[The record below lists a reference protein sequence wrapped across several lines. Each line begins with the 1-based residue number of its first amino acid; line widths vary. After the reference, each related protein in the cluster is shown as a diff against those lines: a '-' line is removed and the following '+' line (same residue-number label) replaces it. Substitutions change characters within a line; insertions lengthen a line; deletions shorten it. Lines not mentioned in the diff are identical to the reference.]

1 MSGRQLSCCP
11 HSRSLLLWISGPM
24 ENAIL
29 IVHLVLVVFLVAIV
43 LLQRSE
49 GGALGMGGGGG
60 GVMTGRGAATA
71 LQRATWY
78 IAGGFLVTSLTLTI
92 LATTERRSGSVFDQG
107 VPEVYSPLQDSEP
120 PVTFVPPTIE
130 GDAPATSVPSTGA
143 DAAPADADPDNIVPV
158 PTPE

>member
-1 MSGRQLSCCP
+1 
-11 HSRSLLLWISGPM
+11 M

-60 GVMTGRGAATA
+60 GGGVMTGRGAATA

-78 IAGGFLVTSLTLTI
+78 IAAGFLVTSLTLTI
-92 LATTERRSGSVFDQG
+92 LATTDRGAGSVFDEA
-107 VPEVYSPLQDSEP
+107 VPDVYSPMQDGEP

-130 GDAPATSVPSTGA
+130 GDAPAAPATGSGTDSPA
-143 DAAPADADPDNIVPV
+143 TDADADPDNIVPV
-158 PTPE
+158 PSLQ

>member
-1 MSGRQLSCCP
+1 
-11 HSRSLLLWISGPM
+11 M

-60 GVMTGRGAATA
+60 GVVTGRGAASA

-78 IAGGFLVTSLTLTI
+78 IAGGFLVTSLALTI
-92 LATTERRSGSVFDQG
+92 IATTERRSGSVFDQD
-107 VPEVYSPLQDSEP
+107 VPGVYSPLEDGEP

-130 GDAPATSVPSTGA
+130 GDAPA
-143 DAAPADADPDNIVPV
+143 APASGGGSGASDADPDNLVPV
-158 PTPE
+158 PAPQ

>member
-1 MSGRQLSCCP
+1 
-11 HSRSLLLWISGPM
+11 M

-29 IVHLVLVVFLVAIV
+29 IVHLVLVIFLVAIV

-49 GGALGMGGGGG
+49 GGALGMGGGGGG

-78 IAGGFLVTSLTLTI
+78 IAAGFLATSLTLTI
-92 LATTERRSGSVFDQG
+92 MATTERRSGSVFDQALPG
-107 VPEVYSPLQDSEP
+107 VYSPLEDGEP

-130 GDAPATSVPSTGA
+130 SDAAPTAPAAGGETGM
-143 DAAPADADPDNIVPV
+143 APADADPDNLVPV
-158 PTPE
+158 PAPQ

>member
-1 MSGRQLSCCP
+1 
-11 HSRSLLLWISGPM
+11 M

-78 IAGGFLVTSLTLTI
+78 IAGGFLATSLALTI
-92 LATTERRSGSVFDQG
+92 IATTERRSGSVFDQDVPG
-107 VPEVYSPLQDSEP
+107 VSSPLQDGVP

-130 GDAPATSVPSTGA
+130 GDAPAAPASGGGSG
-143 DAAPADADPDNIVPV
+143 AAPADSDPDNIVPV
-158 PTPE
+158 PAPQ

>member
-1 MSGRQLSCCP
+1 
-11 HSRSLLLWISGPM
+11 M

-29 IVHLVLVVFLVAIV
+29 IVHLVLVVFLVGIV

-60 GVMTGRGAATA
+60 GVVTGRGATTA

-78 IAGGFLVTSLTLTI
+78 IAIGFIVTSLTLTI
-92 LATTERRSGSVFDQG
+92 MATTERGGGSVFDEALPG
-107 VPEVYSPLQDSEP
+107 TTLPVDGDALQP
-120 PVTFVPPTIE
+120 TFVPPALD
-130 GDAPATSVPSTGA
+130 GDTPVPALQQ
-143 DAAPADADPDNIVPV
+143 ADPDGLVP